1 MKPIHFSFSARSCRM
16 QSVGEVIR
24 EIFNTS
30 REAAQALLR
39 ITSIRT
45 EQ

>member
-1 MKPIHFSFSARSCRM
+1 MKLSNFLFPARRCRM

-30 REAAQALLR
+30 REAAQALRYLPL
-39 ITSIRT
+39 TLAAL
-45 EQ
+45 